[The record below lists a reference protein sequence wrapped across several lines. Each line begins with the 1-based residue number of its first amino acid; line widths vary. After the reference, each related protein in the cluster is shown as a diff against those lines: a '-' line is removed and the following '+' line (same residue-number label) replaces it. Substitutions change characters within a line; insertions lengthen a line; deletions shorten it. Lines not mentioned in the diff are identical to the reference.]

1 MGFVNVGGG
10 TVNNVFLIFG
20 SIFFLCLI
28 SVFVGLKVFEGVCWV
43 SVDGVGGVGGVG
55 GGGGR

>member
-20 SIFFLCLI
+20 SIFLCLM
-28 SVFVGLKVFEGVCWV
+28 SVFVELKVFEGVFWV
-43 SVDGVGGVGGVG
+43 SVDGVGGVGG
-55 GGGGR
+55 GGGR